1 MSFRDESNGRR
12 AFPLPGS
19 KLQYGPDKT
28 VQVEHI
34 DLHLTPDF
42 EREALSGICTTTVRA
57 LDEDVAS
64 LTLDAIDL
72 EISGVESNGKSQAF
86 ERRAGKLDIVFDP
99 PIAAGASA
107 TITIRY
113 GVVRP
118 RHGLFFVK
126 PTSVHPNKV
135 AHCWTQSQDENARYW
150 FPCLDHPHSKQTTST
165 TVVVPKGLFALAN
178 GALVERKDEGDSTTF
193 RYE

>member
-42 EREALSGICTTTVRA
+42 EREALDGICTTTVRA

-64 LTLDAIDL
+64 LTLDAVDL
-72 EISGVESNGKSQAF
+72 RHCRRRTERFVAIVRTARRKTRHCVRPADRRRGECDDRRPLPRRPSAPRSLFRQAHGRASEQNRTLLDAEPRRKRPLLVPVPRSPAF
-86 ERRAGKLDIVFDP
+86 ETDDVDHGRRSEGHLRVGKRRARR
-99 PIAAGASA
+99 A
-107 TITIRY
+107 
-113 GVVRP
+113 
-118 RHGLFFVK
+118 
-126 PTSVHPNKV
+126 
-135 AHCWTQSQDENARYW
+135 
-150 FPCLDHPHSKQTTST
+150 
-165 TVVVPKGLFALAN
+165 
-178 GALVERKDEGDSTTF
+178 
-193 RYE
+193 